1 MFINM
6 EYCMNIYCIWEAIS
20 QSLLSPKV
28 DNPIHIVGNWFI
40 LNFEHFDC
48 ISMFLL
54 CWSLTE
60 NILSFL
66 NTFGQ
71 IGH

>member
-1 MFINM
+1 MDIL
-6 EYCMNIYCIWEAIS
+6 CIWEVIS

-28 DNPIHIVGNWFI
+28 DNSINIVGNWFI

-48 ISMFLL
+48 IGMFLL
-54 CWSLTE
+54 CWSLAE